1 MENGILAIVEKFY
14 FVGPRK
20 RRFPAWGRASLHNDN
35 VGVEFV
41 IEMATHTISKA
52 GYTVKVEARL
62 KP

>member
-1 MENGILAIVEKFY
+1 MEAALSSLG
-14 FVGPRK
+14 
-20 RRFPAWGRASLHNDN
+20 ASVLHNDN

-52 GYTVKVEARL
+52 GFTVEVEARL